1 MNNEIFSTLMY
12 ALTKKAASDS
22 FMDFL
27 ESWDIPEEEYHN
39 IRDYLKE
46 HYGVKTYV

>member
-1 MNNEIFSTLMY
+1 MNNEMFSTLMY

-27 ESWDIPEEEYHN
+27 ESLGIPEEEYHK

-46 HYGVKTYV
+46 QYGVRTYV